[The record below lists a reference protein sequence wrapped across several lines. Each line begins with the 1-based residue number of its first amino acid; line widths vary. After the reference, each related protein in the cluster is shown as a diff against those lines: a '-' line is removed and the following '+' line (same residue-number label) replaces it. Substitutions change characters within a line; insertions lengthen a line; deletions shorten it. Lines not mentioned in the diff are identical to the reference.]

1 MNANLIQKT
10 MGFNHLVDIKEGWVD
25 RRIFCEQDI
34 YEQELYRIFARS
46 WLFVAHDSQ
55 IPNPG
60 DFLTTTMGEDG
71 VIVSRQKD
79 GSVKVFLN
87 SCPHRGNK
95 VCFADAGNARRFTCN
110 YHG

>member
-46 WLFVAHDSQ
+46 WRLKY
-55 IPNPG
+55 
-60 DFLTTTMGEDG
+60 FLTPAPTVATRCASPMPATHVGLPVITT
-71 VIVSRQKD
+71 
-79 GSVKVFLN
+79 
-87 SCPHRGNK
+87 
-95 VCFADAGNARRFTCN
+95 AGLSTQPAP
-110 YHG
+110 